1 MASPPGAFDNSLG
14 PPDILLHMLP
24 TTAIELEHVRLP
36 VGDRLVA
43 VERELRGMVPSGF
56 GALDEVGEYLFARSG
71 KLLRPTL
78 LLLANGVGGRPTEDA
93 VKLGAIV
100 ELLHVATLVHDDA
113 VDHSA
118 RRRGRPSVNHRWTHQ
133 VAIIAGDYLYSRAVI
148 EVVAL
153 GRLEQVS
160 LLAHTANRMTVGE
173 MRQLVLHDGLD
184 FTRQD
189 YERLCEHKTASLMS
203 AACELG
209 TLSGVPRYRAALREY
224 GHHLGMAFQIVDD
237 LLDYTSPTQITGKPR
252 GQDLQE
258 HKVTLPLIAALPKM
272 DWRERRA
279 VEALFEDPE
288 PSAEAVRE
296 IVELVD
302 ACGGVA
308 AAREEARSRAEKAR
322 DQLGGLPLDPCVESL
337 ALAVDYVVERV
348 R

>member
-1 MASPPGAFDNSLG
+1 
-14 PPDILLHMLP
+14 MLP
-24 TTAIELEHVRLP
+24 TTAIDLEHVRLP
-36 VGDRLVA
+36 VADRLVA
-43 VERELRGMVPSGF
+43 VERELRGMAPSGF
-56 GALDEVGEYLFARSG
+56 DALDEVGDYLFARSG

-78 LLLANGVGGRPTEDA
+78 LLLADGVDGHPSVEA

-118 RRRGRPSVNHRWTHQ
+118 RRRGRPTVNHRWTHQ

-148 EVVAL
+148 EIVAL
-153 GRLEQVS
+153 GSLEPVA
-160 LLAHTANRMTVGE
+160 LLAATANRMTIGE

-184 FTRQD
+184 FTRED
-189 YERLCEHKTASLMS
+189 YEKLCEHKTASLMS

-209 TLSGVPRYRAALREY
+209 ALSGAPQHRVALRAY

-237 LLDYTSPTQITGKPR
+237 LLDYSSSTRVLGKPG

-272 DWRERRA
+272 EWEERRA
-279 VEALFEDPE
+279 VEALFADPE
-288 PSAEAVRE
+288 PSREAVQE
-296 IVELVD
+296 IVDLVE
-302 ACGGVA
+302 AHGGVE
-308 AAREEARSRAEKAR
+308 AAREEARSRASRAWE
-322 DQLGGLPLDPCVESL
+322 QLRTLPEGPCLEALS
-337 ALAVDYVVERV
+337 LAVDYVVERV